1 MDAFIDMAVSFNNK
15 YIALFTESG
24 MVWIGS
30 ADLTVSCYLYV
41 TVFVQQ
47 NELTHLILGMTNL
60 FNNNNIVWFIE
71 HEIQQFSRTN

>member
-41 TVFVQQ
+41 TVFSSPVRKYRKSYCSHPGVGVSVGIGVAQ
-47 NELTHLILGMTNL
+47 NAKVFG
-60 FNNNNIVWFIE
+60 
-71 HEIQQFSRTN
+71 